1 MTPQD
6 MAEAR
11 EIAAKKWAAEIRFE
25 EDRLEALDRAA
36 VVLARHTA
44 RYLHAGEESLAAR
57 HAAAHV
63 LLADRHRL
71 ALDARLA
78 KLQRRIAA
86 QM

>member
-6 MAEAR
+6 QADAR
-11 EIAAKKWAAEIRFE
+11 EIATQEWVAAIRFYK
-25 EDRLEALDRAA
+25 DRVDALDRAS

-44 RYLHAGEESLAAR
+44 RYLHMGEESLAVR

-63 LLADRHRL
+63 LLADRHRV
-71 ALDARLA
+71 ALDARIA

-86 QM
+86 QL